1 MGNIFKF
8 LAVGSLVGTAL
19 LGNAELEPMVVSAL
33 RLETE
38 TKNLPAS
45 VQVIDAEKIEQSG
58 STDLVGLLR
67 KEANLQ
73 VRSTSGNSARSTVS
87 MGGFGENG
95 QLRTLVLLDGHRVN
109 AIDMSAINWYSIP
122 LALVESIEVIRGGQS
137 GTYGNHAVG
146 GVIKIN
152 TKAPRLKP
160 AGSLET
166 SAGSFGYFNARGAYS
181 QMIGEMGL
189 TLFGEHAQSDGYR
202 VNGDHQTDSGGVR
215 LDWGSK
221 SDLKGYFS
229 WSWSD
234 TKFGL
239 PGDLNASAL
248 TADRRQTDEPKN
260 RGQQRTPHGRAGISY
275 EISEDWSL
283 ENRFGYQDSLVKVD
297 MPSAMWIADTSYES
311 FSYSSNLHYQSMEAD
326 WMIGWDFVEDKVAA
340 DTNFEDSDLQR
351 KTIAAFASTSHAFT
365 QGWIWNAN
373 LRIEEIKN
381 NGKYGD
387 TVLNEV
393 KQQEWAGGIGL
404 VHELGTNH
412 RTFGAIRRFYR
423 YPATDEIL
431 LAWPPPSSFDPDL
444 EAENGFEIEL
454 GLDLSNDK
462 LSFSGRIF
470 QQWMEKEVIFDPSTF
485 SNTNLDDTHR
495 VGLDLQVNWDI
506 NEFMLGGLSY
516 EYVRAKFDKGDYSGS
531 HVPLVPEGLLRVFLE
546 IRPTDVLSLSL
557 GGSYVGENYR
567 GSDFSNTEPKLE
579 DYWLYDLGLNY
590 QLSEGATLFGG
601 VENLLDEEY
610 LSTAFGTALYPGEGR
625 KVRVGLRYSF

>member
-19 LGNAELEPMVVSAL
+19 LGNAELEPMVVSSL

-38 TKNLPAS
+38 PQDLAAS
-45 VQVIDAEKIEQSG
+45 IQVIDQAKIEQSG
-58 STDLVGLLR
+58 AVDLVGLLR

-73 VRSTSGNSARSTVS
+73 VRSTSGNPARSSIS

-95 QLRTLVLLDGHRVN
+95 QLRTLVLLDGHRLN
-109 AIDMSAINWYSIP
+109 AIDMSAIDWYSIP
-122 LALVESIEVIRGGQS
+122 LALVESIEVIRGGHS

-152 TKAPRLKP
+152 TKVPRLKP
-160 AGSLET
+160 TGSLET

-248 TADRRQTDEPKN
+248 AADRRQTDEPKN

-283 ENRFGYQDSLVKVD
+283 ENRFGYQDSQVKVD

-311 FSYSSNLHYQSMEAD
+311 F
-326 WMIGWDFVEDKVAA
+326 
-340 DTNFEDSDLQR
+340 
-351 KTIAAFASTSHAFT
+351 
-365 QGWIWNAN
+365 
-373 LRIEEIKN
+373 
-381 NGKYGD
+381 
-387 TVLNEV
+387 
-393 KQQEWAGGIGL
+393 
-404 VHELGTNH
+404 
-412 RTFGAIRRFYR
+412 
-423 YPATDEIL
+423 
-431 LAWPPPSSFDPDL
+431 
-444 EAENGFEIEL
+444 
-454 GLDLSNDK
+454 
-462 LSFSGRIF
+462 
-470 QQWMEKEVIFDPSTF
+470 
-485 SNTNLDDTHR
+485 
-495 VGLDLQVNWDI
+495 
-506 NEFMLGGLSY
+506 
-516 EYVRAKFDKGDYSGS
+516 
-531 HVPLVPEGLLRVFLE
+531 
-546 IRPTDVLSLSL
+546 
-557 GGSYVGENYR
+557 
-567 GSDFSNTEPKLE
+567 
-579 DYWLYDLGLNY
+579 
-590 QLSEGATLFGG
+590 
-601 VENLLDEEY
+601 
-610 LSTAFGTALYPGEGR
+610 
-625 KVRVGLRYSF
+625 